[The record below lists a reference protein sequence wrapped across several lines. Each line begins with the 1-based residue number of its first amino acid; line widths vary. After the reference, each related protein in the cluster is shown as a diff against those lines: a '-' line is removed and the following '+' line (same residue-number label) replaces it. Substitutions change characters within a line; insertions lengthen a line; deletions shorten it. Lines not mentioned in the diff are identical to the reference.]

1 MPDQATVTGVLLARL
16 VVVDEYTVVDECHV
30 AWPNFIVSIAC
41 SQSCVLL
48 TSVDVHLAQGAM
60 PVSVAYI
67 VDEGY
72 PTESQP

>member
-48 TSVDVHLAQGAM
+48 TCVDVHLAQGTI